1 MINIF
6 DVKINSGNDVIT
18 LDNVRIIAPEL
29 QPYYDYIIT
38 YLGDPDYESHANI
51 GGDIKRRNK

>member
-1 MINIF
+1 MI
-6 DVKINSGNDVIT
+6 KYSGNDVIT

-38 YLGDPDYESHANI
+38 YLGDPDYESHANLEVTLKGEI
-51 GGDIKRRNK
+51 NE